1 MIEPFL
7 TLSRSDS
14 HVPRPSA
21 GISLRPFVGISA
33 ASEGEAAK
41 AIAMAEMNRE
51 IAIIV
56 KYLLRWQMISNNPNW
71 TCLKC

>member
-1 MIEPFL
+1 MTAPFL
-7 TLSRSDS
+7 TLSRSDN

-33 ASEGEAAK
+33 ASESEAAK
-41 AIAMAEMNRE
+41 ATAIAEMNRE

-56 KYLLRWQMISNNPNW
+56 RCLLKWQTISNNPN
-71 TCLKC
+71 